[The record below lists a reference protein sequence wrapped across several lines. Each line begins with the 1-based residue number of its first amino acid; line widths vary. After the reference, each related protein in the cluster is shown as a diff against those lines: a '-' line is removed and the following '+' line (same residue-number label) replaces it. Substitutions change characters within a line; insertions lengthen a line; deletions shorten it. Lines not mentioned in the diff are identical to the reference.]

1 MNKALKLFPTLL
13 LLMQLNPQPLQS
25 QTYFNKNYEFNGFP
39 GSFITPLEF
48 SNNYYLVG
56 VVYDFPTQR
65 FGTHFFKLS
74 INGDSLFSK
83 PFYKFQFVFSG
94 GASRSSLLKD
104 SFVFFTG
111 SESFGGNPDIVLYK
125 FNLQGDTIW
134 TRVYGGPNGENGNRI
149 IQTPDSGFAII
160 GWTQSFGNG
169 QSDFYLLKVD
179 SLGNQQWL
187 KTYGT
192 SGSEDAISGQLTL
205 DGGFILSGR
214 NNSNQFFIVKTDSA
228 GNQIWTKSYTNTK
241 GACFIVQLPDSG
253 FILSGTTQPSG
264 FEKGCLIKTD
274 KNGNLIWQKNYGG
287 ISGNNLLY
295 AIPIL
300 LWDGSI
306 VCSGVEQTGGAVYG
320 WLLKTDALGNQMWSR
335 TYYKNQSGNNE
346 IYDVKHTSDNGF
358 IMSGY
363 TMMGSQDPWLVKVD
377 SNGCL
382 APNCNVGIFEFDPS
396 QHFAVYPNPCK
407 DELSLLNVPLF
418 NATIQIF
425 DLRGVLVREL
435 TTAEISAEGKINI
448 SSLPSG
454 LYSIRIISANQSW
467 FSKVL
472 KIE

>member
-1 MNKALKLFPTLL
+1 MNKEKLFLFFLL
-13 LLMQLNPQPLQS
+13 ILIGKTQYG
-25 QTYFNKNYEFNGFP
+25 QTFYFNKNYEYYGLP
-39 GSFITPLEF
+39 GYFGSVVQNDSTFIGLGVALNF
-48 SNNYYLVG
+48 SAGG
-56 VVYDFPTQR
+56 V
-65 FGTHFFKLS
+65 HFFKVNKL
-74 INGDSLFSK
+74 GDTLFSK
-83 PFYKFQFVFSG
+83 IYNKQNYWFG
-94 GASRSSLLKD
+94 IGASGSLLKN
-104 SFVFFTG
+104 
-111 SESFGGNPDIVLYK
+111 GNYLYNLANENLNNSNNINPVLYK
-125 FNLQGDTIW
+125 FSLSGDTLW
-134 TRVYGGPNGENGNRI
+134 TRTYGGVGHDYGNRLIPNG
-149 IQTPDSGFAII
+149 SGFFIT
-160 GWTQSFGNG
+160 GWTESFGNG
-169 QSDFYLLKVD
+169 QNDFYLIKVD
-179 SLGNQQWL
+179 SNGQFLWQ
-187 KTYGT
+187 KTFGT
-192 SGSEDAISGQLTL
+192 SGSEVSVAGQLTL
-205 DGGFILSGR
+205 DNGILLSGR

-335 TYYKNQSGNNE
+335 TYYRNQSGNNE

-435 TTAEISAEGKINI
+435 TAAEISAEGKINI

>member
-1 MNKALKLFPTLL
+1 MNKEKLFLFFLL
-13 LLMQLNPQPLQS
+13 ILIGKTQYG
-25 QTYFNKNYEFNGFP
+25 QTYYFNKNYEYNSLP
-39 GSFITPLEF
+39 NYLGSVLEID
-48 SNNYYLVG
+48 SNFYSIG
-56 VVYDFPTQR
+56 VTINSGWSGP
-65 FGTHFFKLS
+65 HFFKV
-74 INGDSLFSK
+74 NKFGDTVFSK
-83 PFYKFQFVFSG
+83 LHIIPNYWNGTGGSG
-94 GASRSSLLKD
+94 SLLKTGNFIYYLGGEALSGNLD
-104 SFVFFTG
+104 RVIYKFTLAG
-111 SESFGGNPDIVLYK
+111 DTVWKKAFGGP
-125 FNLQGDTIW
+125 GM
-134 TRVYGGPNGENGNRI
+134 
-149 IQTPDSGFAII
+149 DSGNSLSLSTDNHILAT
-160 GWTQSFGNG
+160 GYTNSFGNG
-169 QSDFYLLKVD
+169 LYDIFLQKLDTNGNLIWTKTFGTAGD
-179 SLGNQQWL
+179 ENSL
-187 KTYGT
+187 
-192 SGSEDAISGQLTL
+192 SLTTTFDNGIL
-205 DGGFILSGR
+205 LSGR

-335 TYYKNQSGNNE
+335 TYYRNQSGNNE